1 MQRIQRS
8 FCGRYEKATLESSPE
23 LIQGDIM
30 AFTKGKSGNP
40 NGRPKKDS
48 VLDKPTNR
56 ELKERELI
64 MLLRKIKPHVAEAIM
79 QAAKIM
85 KNEEA
90 SHQNQLKAAT
100 VLLDNYRRLTLDVYD
115 EDHAEEQGTEIQQ
128 HNAPL
133 FSLKV
138 IEQEEKA
145 A

>member
-1 MQRIQRS
+1 
-8 FCGRYEKATLESSPE
+8 
-23 LIQGDIM
+23 M
-30 AFTKGKSGNP
+30 AFEKGKSGNP
-40 NGRPKKDS
+40 NGRPKRS
-48 VLDKPTNR
+48 GILDKPTNR
-56 ELKERELI
+56 DLKERELI
-64 MLLRKIKPHVAEAIM
+64 MLLRKIKPHVAEAIL

-100 VLLDNYRRLTLDVYD
+100 ILLDNYRRLTLDVYD
-115 EDHAEEQGTEIQQ
+115 EEHSDEEGTEIQQ
-128 HNAPL
+128 VNAPL